1 LFKEFILG
9 DKYMSQPKV
18 YLILTASI
26 HNTSGIQFPAR
37 RRSEYFLGLC
47 NALNFCPSQIKP
59 ILVENSC
66 ENKSYLDVFNCDVVY
81 TNDNS
86 RLIEGDV
93 VLHKGSREMIDIK
106 KVIEKY
112 DIQDN
117 DIIIKLT
124 ARYQLFKP
132 DFFVTVLE
140 NLEKDCIFR
149 ELNVCTSV
157 VDDISIVQGLF
168 AIRCKYLKQF
178 EYRNHGVGSEQE
190 FREFINDYIPADK
203 ILKVDTLWLRVCI
216 GDNHKLVD
224 C

>member
-1 LFKEFILG
+1 
-9 DKYMSQPKV
+9 MSQPKV
-18 YLILTASI
+18 YLIMTACI
-26 HNTSGIQFPAR
+26 NNTSGIKWGAR
-37 RRSEYFLGLC
+37 RRSEYFLGLA
-47 NALNFCPSQIKP
+47 NALNFCPPCIKP

-81 TNDNS
+81 TQDNS
-86 RLIEGDV
+86 HLIEGDV

-112 DIQDN
+112 DIQDD

-124 ARYQLFKP
+124 ARYLLFKP
-132 DFFVTVLE
+132 DFFVKVLE

-157 VDDISIVQGLF
+157 VDDISIVMGLF
-168 AIRCKYLKQF
+168 SIRCKYLKQF
-178 EYRNHGVGSEQE
+178 EYRNHGVGCEEE
-190 FREFINDYIPADK
+190 FRRFINDYISEDK

-216 GDNHKLVD
+216 GDSHKLIDV
-224 C
+224 

>member
-1 LFKEFILG
+1 
-9 DKYMSQPKV
+9 MSV
-18 YLILTASI
+18 YLIITCCI
-26 HNTSGIQFPAR
+26 NNTSGIKWGAR
-37 RRSEYFLGLC
+37 RRAEYFLALA
-47 NALNFCPSQIKP
+47 NVLNFCPPQIKP
-59 ILVENSC
+59 IIVENSC

-81 TNDNS
+81 TQDNS

-112 DIQDN
+112 DIQD
-117 DIIIKLT
+117 DDVIVKLT
-124 ARYQLFKP
+124 GRYQIFKP
-132 DFFVTVLE
+132 DFFATVLE

-149 ELNVCTSV
+149 ELNVCNSV
-157 VDDISIVQGLF
+157 VDDISIVMGLF

-178 EYRNHGVGSEQE
+178 EYRNHGVGCEEE
-190 FREFINDYIPADK
+190 FRRFINDYIPADK

>member
-1 LFKEFILG
+1 
-9 DKYMSQPKV
+9 MSPKV

-26 HNTSGIQFPAR
+26 HNTSGIKFPAR
-37 RRSEYFLGLC
+37 RRAEYFLALA

-66 ENKSYLDVFNCDVVY
+66 ENQSYLDVFNCDVVY

-86 RLIEGDV
+86 HLIEDGY
-93 VLHKGSREMIDIK
+93 VLHKGSRELIDIK

-112 DIQDN
+112 DIQDD

-132 DFFVTVLE
+132 DFFVSVLE

-149 ELNVCTSV
+149 QLNVCDNTN
-157 VDDISIVQGLF
+157 DDISIVMGLF
-168 AIRCKYLKQF
+168 AIRCKYLKEF
-178 EYRNHGVGSEQE
+178 KYKTTEIGCEQD
-190 FREFINDYIPADK
+190 FREYINETIPEDK
-203 ILKVDTLWLRVCI
+203 ILKVETLWLRVCI
-216 GDNHKLVD
+216 GDNHRLVD
-224 C
+224 V